1 MNIYIPI
8 NLRALDRKKKYDSR
22 THQGFGKLQGMVK
35 SCKNY
40 RPPASV
46 KQMQKKEKKLSQS
59 VKIWWLEATKLAWR
73 LKNGYA
79 ARFFNIWCEDLS
91 AQKKLRYGSVLSI
104 SKKEVNL

>member
-1 MNIYIPI
+1 MIMLVCESSYIKHNRAEQSQANI
-8 NLRALDRKKKYDSR
+8 DRKKKYDSR

-59 VKIWWLEATKLAWR
+59 VKI
-73 LKNGYA
+73 
-79 ARFFNIWCEDLS
+79 
-91 AQKKLRYGSVLSI
+91 
-104 SKKEVNL
+104 